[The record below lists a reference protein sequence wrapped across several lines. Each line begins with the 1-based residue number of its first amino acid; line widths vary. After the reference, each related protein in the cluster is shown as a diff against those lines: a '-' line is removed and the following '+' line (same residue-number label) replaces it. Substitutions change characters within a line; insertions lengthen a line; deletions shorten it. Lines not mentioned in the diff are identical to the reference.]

1 MTSHNTTQATVRGEL
16 SPEAT
21 QLFAENPI
29 LRQMSHHRSIRSYT
43 DEPVTETELQTII
56 AAVEA
61 SPWGRLR

>member
-1 MTSHNTTQATVRGEL
+1 MSEGGISMTSHNTTQATVRGEL

-43 DEPVTETELQTII
+43 DEPVTGSFTVPVSEWR
-56 AAVEA
+56 
-61 SPWGRLR
+61 SR